1 MKTPGELQQFTNLI
15 YNTQF
20 QKVNQLNVLSILK
33 DISMNIVKF

>member
-1 MKTPGELQQFTNLI
+1 MKTPGEIQQFTNLT
-15 YNTQF
+15 YSTQF